1 MEPSIERE
9 LKELRGIV
17 EENNRM
23 LKGIRRDAMIK
34 SVVGIVWVI
43 IFLGLPIMMYFMYIE
58 PQLRTLAET
67 TKSLQSGENGEMPE
81 ALKGLLDAYLPR

>member
-1 MEPSIERE
+1 MEPGLERE
-9 LKELRGIV
+9 IRELRSIA

-34 SVVGIVWVI
+34 TVVSIVWI
-43 IFLGLPIMMYFMYIE
+43 AIFLGLPIMMYFMYIE

-67 TKSLQSGENGEMPE
+67 TKSLQGAGNGEMPE